1 MPGCHA
7 LQFRLEVIA
16 NLRFGHTTD
25 AAVFLKHGNILQLI
39 QVTEN
44 TDLAELGNTSD
55 ENKAQIFVITFQ
67 STKEALEDSLV
78 VLLQRVIFKC
88 LQ

>member
-44 TDLAELGNTSD
+44 AHFAELGDAGD
-55 ENKAQIFVITFQ
+55 EDKAQIFVITFQ
-67 STKEALEDSLV
+67 SAEEALEDSLV
-78 VLLQRVIFKC
+78 VLLQRVIFQG